1 MKKVD
6 ERNRSRSISP
16 AVRPWAW
23 TRGRLPF
30 VISRLNLSQ
39 QGKPEPRPRTTIR
52 RTNLLIVLGLLV
64 MAVSC
69 FEGRLALAQADA
81 PCPLPAGVTVP
92 ADPPVTAQDVVDG
105 SATLEQFTLAA
116 RNQFTGTGS
125 EKPTPAQ
132 IAYTGCRLRQDGGP
146 WRSGDI
152 YLVTLTPDGR
162 VYLHAKRMSLSAGK
176 LKPDIYAGIL
186 HALGTPPA
194 ILAGLRSTDAAA
206 RSDALNRLTT
216 YLESEPHAAFNL
228 RGGISGHAASYVSV
242 NARRPFVMLTGFDLN
257 ASHLADEVIDYG
269 SPTITAREV
278 VDRATLKQ
286 FVGEALKFI
295 AETVR
300 NAPTTAASRVAFQKA
315 RLALRDPNGPW
326 RHGSVYIHIVDGDSN
341 LILFHG
347 GFPDQLELRR
357 GGINRDAVTGELIF
371 RTASQGGEE

>member
-1 MKKVD
+1 MKNVD
-6 ERNRSRSISP
+6 ELSRSRSISP
-16 AVRPWAW
+16 AFTSWAW
-23 TRGRLPF
+23 TRETLQF
-30 VISRLNLSQ
+30 IISRLNLSQ
-39 QGKPEPRPRTTIR
+39 QGKPEPRPRTSIR

-105 SATLEQFTLAA
+105 SANLEQFTLAA

-176 LKPDIYAGIL
+176 LKTDIYAGIL
-186 HALGTPPA
+186 HALGTPGA
-194 ILAGLRSTDAAA
+194 ILAGLSSTDAAV
-206 RSDALNRLTT
+206 RSDAVNRLTT
-216 YLESEPHAAFNL
+216 FLESEPHAAFNL

-269 SPTITAREV
+269 SPAITAR
-278 VDRATLKQ
+278 DGGGPRDP
-286 FVGEALKFI
+286 
-295 AETVR
+295 ETVCR
-300 NAPTTAASRVAFQKA
+300 RGVEIHRGNREKRTHDSRI
-315 RLALRDPNGPW
+315 P
-326 RHGSVYIHIVDGDSN
+326 
-341 LILFHG
+341 G
-347 GFPDQLELRR
+347 GFPESQACLAGPERPLETRFRVHPHRR
-357 GGINRDAVTGELIF
+357 RRQQPDPVSRRISGSIGAPTR
-371 RTASQGGEE
+371 RHKQGRRYR